1 MKIWGTIHND
11 HQIIADTV
19 QEFPLSPNAVAD
31 WSAII
36 GALCEA
42 LDLSRPV
49 ILKKHLHDIRK
60 FSRTSFKP
68 DDFMESVHFDRFD
81 MEIFPEEKK
90 K

>member
-1 MKIWGTIHND
+1 MKIWGVIRSD
-11 HQIIADTV
+11 HHILADTV
-19 QEFPLSPNAVAD
+19 QEFSQSPRDVMD
-31 WSAII
+31 WGGII

-49 ILKKHLHDIRK
+49 ILKKHLHDIRQ
-60 FSRTSFKP
+60 FSRATFKP
-68 DDFMESVHFDRFD
+68 DDFMEPVQFDRFD

>member
-1 MKIWGTIHND
+1 MRIWAAIRSD
-11 HQIIADTV
+11 HHIIADTV
-19 QEFPLSPNAVAD
+19 QDFPQTRNAVTD
-31 WSAII
+31 WSGVI

-49 ILKKHLHDIRK
+49 ILKKHLHDILH
-60 FSRTSFKP
+60 FSRVTFKP
-68 DDFMESVHFDRFD
+68 GDFMEPVNFDRFD